1 MCSSCQPEE
10 LLEAAGLKATQQ
22 RVRVLGALRAA
33 GEARTPQDLLAAL
46 RGQGPMDRVTLYRTL
61 ETLAASGLA
70 ARHEAGDGSARYCLA
85 GPAHPD
91 HAHFYCLR
99 CKRLYC
105 LDPGAVTVG
114 ADLSGVEHVSV
125 RLEGACRQ
133 CREGLGGQAT

>member
-1 MCSSCQPEE
+1 MCTGCEPRE
-10 LLEAAGLKATQQ
+10 LLEAAGLKATPQ
-22 RVRVLGALRAA
+22 RVRVLSALREA
-33 GEARTPQDLLAAL
+33 GEAMTPQALLAAL
-46 RGQGPMDRVTLYRTL
+46 REEGRMDKVTLYRTL

-70 ARHEAGDGSARYCLA
+70 SRHEAGDASVRYCLA

-114 ADLSGVEHVSV
+114 ADLPGVEHVSV
-125 RLEGACRQ
+125 RLEGACRD
-133 CREGLGGQAT
+133 CREARG